1 MHHKWSRMTREE
13 RQKIREELR
22 EHFRRHRRGFGP
34 PPPREPQGPEAE
46 V

>member
-1 MHHKWSRMTREE
+1 MTREE
-13 RQKIREELR
+13 RQKMREELR